1 MDTELDFENRILS
14 AAEIPADAGAD
25 DNPLR
30 PRTME
35 EYIGQEKVKE
45 NLSVFIE
52 AARQRQESLDHVL
65 LYGPPGL
72 GQDDACGYYR
82 KRAGR

>member
-30 PRTME
+30 PRTRE
-35 EYIGQEKVKE
+35 
-45 NLSVFIE
+45 
-52 AARQRQESLDHVL
+52 D
-65 LYGPPGL
+65 
-72 GQDDACGYYR
+72 
-82 KRAGR
+82 